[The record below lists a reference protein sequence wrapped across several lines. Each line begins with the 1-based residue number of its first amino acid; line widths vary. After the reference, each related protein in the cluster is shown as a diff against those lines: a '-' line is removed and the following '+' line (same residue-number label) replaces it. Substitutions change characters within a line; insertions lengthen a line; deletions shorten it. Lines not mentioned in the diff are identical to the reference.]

1 MINVGFYYKVKKGH
15 EKEFEETFLSVLK
28 TLKESLPGF
37 RDAKLYKNV
46 ADPQEYLIYSEWD
59 NLETFR
65 EFIKSRAFKE
75 TTSYGKSII
84 DGRPTHRVL
93 QQVDES

>member
-46 ADPQEYLIYSEWD
+46 ADP
-59 NLETFR
+59 
-65 EFIKSRAFKE
+65 
-75 TTSYGKSII
+75 
-84 DGRPTHRVL
+84 
-93 QQVDES
+93 